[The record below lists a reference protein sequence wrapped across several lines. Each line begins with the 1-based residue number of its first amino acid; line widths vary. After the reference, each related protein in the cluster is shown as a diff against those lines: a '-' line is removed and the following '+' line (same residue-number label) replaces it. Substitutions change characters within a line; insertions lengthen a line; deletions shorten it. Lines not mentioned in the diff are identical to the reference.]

1 MSVIIAVETA
11 DVCNFISSNLYFS
24 SFVNILICL
33 DTGRAEFFSDI
44 QLGPYIQLFLFDTSY
59 SGKYFLNGR
68 SETFSFPGTLK
79 DIFFLVNSLISLI
92 GFSTNYLYCLF
103 SLWIDFKVINESDK

>member
-1 MSVIIAVETA
+1 MADLMSVIIAVETA
-11 DVCNFISSNLYFS
+11 DVCNFIFSNLYFS

-59 SGKYFLNGR
+59 SGKYFFNG
-68 SETFSFPGTLK
+68 SLK
-79 DIFFLVNSLISLI
+79 RFLFLAH
-92 GFSTNYLYCLF
+92 
-103 SLWIDFKVINESDK
+103 